1 MNSFKDLQNQY
12 NSILTQYQETYQNYL
27 ESLNYSTT
35 TTSTA
40 MFTTVKK
47 ASFFGNSEISNQ
59 QTSSIND
66 CLQSC
71 SSNSLCSGA
80 TYHRDTQ
87 SCSLRQGNGDI
98 IFSKN
103 PALHAIVPASLHY
116 NYQLKQLNQQLLDL
130 NGKMSTSLQ
139 NSYHDYQVN
148 EKPEKQKQ
156 QEILNHNHTILQN
169 DRYQISKMIEE
180 HQFLNEADQNSRLV
194 VTQQYSQY
202 IVYLLLAILLIV
214 LIIHFSVF
222 TGDQRGGTSKSSY
235 YSLITRVF
243 QGYK

>member
-1 MNSFKDLQNQY
+1 MNSFKQLQNQY
-12 NSILTQYQETYQNYL
+12 NSILTQYRETYQNYL
-27 ESLNYSTT
+27 ESLDSS
-35 TTSTA
+35 TTSTS
-40 MFTTVKK
+40 TLTIIEK

-59 QTSSIND
+59 QISSVND

-80 TYHRDTQ
+80 TYNTDTQ

-103 PALHAIVPASLHY
+103 DALNAIVPSSLYY

-130 NGKMSTSLQ
+130 NGKMTSSLQ
-139 NSYHDYQVN
+139 NSYHDYEVN

-156 QEILNHNHTILQN
+156 QDILNNNHTILQN
-169 DRYQISKMIEE
+169 DRGQISKMIEE
-180 HQFLNEADQNSRLV
+180 HQFLNEADQNSQV
-194 VTQQYSQY
+194 VVIQQYSQY
-202 IVYLLLAILLIV
+202 IVYLLIAILLIV
-214 LIIHFSVF
+214 LIINFSVF

-235 YSLITRVF
+235 TFISKLF